1 MRLVADGNIHRLVVQ
16 YLRSVGHEIMSIAEE
31 HATIPDESVL
41 DLANHNQ
48 AILLTSD
55 KDFGELAYRQNLVHC
70 GIILVHL
77 AGQTTEQKSIILEK
91 ILNTHGDELKNS
103 FTVITPDQIRIRKSQ

>member
-1 MRLVADGNIHRLVVQ
+1 MRLVADENINRLVVQ
-16 YLRSVGHEIMSIAEE
+16 HLRSVGHEIVSIAEE

-41 DLANHNQ
+41 DIANQ
-48 AILLTSD
+48 TQSILLTSD

-70 GIILVHL
+70 GIILVRL

-91 ILNTHGDELKNS
+91 ILDTHGDELSHS
-103 FTVITPDQIRIRKSQ
+103 FTVITPDQVRIRKPQ